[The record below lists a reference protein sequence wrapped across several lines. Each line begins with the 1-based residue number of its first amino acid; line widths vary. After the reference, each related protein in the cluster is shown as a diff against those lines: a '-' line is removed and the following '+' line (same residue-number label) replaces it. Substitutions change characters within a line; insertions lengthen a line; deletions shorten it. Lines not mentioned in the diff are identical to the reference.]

1 MNVVWKVLPQQQ
13 IHSFKADALCM
24 IDCDP
29 PKVSNKSISGS
40 GQARIWLNHLKP
52 STATTKPVFKES
64 VAMTLAGW
72 SADKVAGLLL
82 PTGSAADLRSGVA
95 CMTSWLRQEGV
106 GHLALVL
113 PPQGLGESQIQS
125 LLIAV
130 CDALDKYTT
139 TLSNKKSPSIQ
150 KLTVVVSH
158 ASHIHRSAAQRALA
172 VANGV
177 SFAKEWANRPPNHS
191 TPTHLAQAAKSLVG
205 PRVKVQ
211 TLARKQIEALG
222 MGAFLAVTQ
231 GSEEPPQ
238 FITME
243 YKGKG
248 AKGDP
253 IVLIGKGITFD
264 TGGIS
269 LKPSAEMDE
278 MKFDMGGAASVLG
291 TFKTLSEIDLP
302 IHVIGLIPSCE
313 NMPSGKA
320 VKPGDV
326 VRAMNGTTIEIL
338 NTDAEGRLILCDA
351 LCYSARF
358 KPRVIIDVATLTGAC
373 VVALGSIRSG
383 MYANNNAL
391 AQALENAGDETGDL
405 CWRMPLD
412 DAYADGLKSNFA
424 DIPNIAGFARSAGS
438 VVAAK
443 FLEKF
448 VPANTDWG
456 HLDIAGTAWKSG
468 AQKGAT
474 GRPVP
479 LLTQYLFSV
488 SRVS

>member
-1 MNVVWKVLPQQQ
+1 MNVVWKVLPQEKLHQ
-13 IHSFKADALCM
+13 FKADALCI
-24 IDCDP
+24 IDAL
-29 PKVSNKSISGS
+29 PKQVLKKGSSNAAPA
-40 GQARIWLNHLKP
+40 QIWMHHLQP
-52 STATTKPVFKES
+52 TEAIHKPVFKS
-64 VAMTLAGW
+64 SMGMSLAGW
-72 SADKVAGLLL
+72 
-82 PTGSAADLRSGVA
+82 AADRVAALYLPSVTSPQLRSGA
-95 CMTSWLRQEGV
+95 NAMSSWICQDNLD
-106 GHLALVL
+106 HLAICL
-113 PPQGLGESQIQS
+113 PAQGLGQQEIQS
-125 LLIAV
+125 LLVSV
-130 CDALDKYTT
+130 CDLLDKYTT
-139 TLSNKKSPSIQ
+139 TLSAKKSPQ
-150 KLTVVVSH
+150 VNKLTLLVSD
-158 ASHIHRSAAQRALA
+158 ASHIHKAAVHRALA
-172 VANGV
+172 IASGV
-177 SFAKEWANRPPNHS
+177 SLAKEWANRPPNYA
-191 TPTHLAQAAKSLVG
+191 TPTHLAQAAKSLAG
-205 PRVKVQ
+205 DQVKVH
-211 TLARKQIEALG
+211 TLSRKQIEALG

-248 AKGDP
+248 AKGAP

-291 TFKTLSEIDLP
+291 TFKTLSQLDLP
-302 IHVIGLIPSCE
+302 LHVVGLIPSCE

-326 VRAMNGTTIEIL
+326 VKAMNGTTIEIL

-383 MYANNNAL
+383 MYAKTDEL
-391 AQALENAGDETGDL
+391 AQSLMQAGDTSGDL

-443 FLEKF
+443 FLERF
-448 VPANTDWG
+448 VPTDADWG

-468 AQKGAT
+468 AQKGST

-479 LLTQYLFSV
+479 LLTQYLIDQANPS
-488 SRVS
+488 